1 MIRINWDEYKEFKN
15 HSHQDDNFMILLDFL
30 KSFYNMT
37 SPFDVFETLANDELG
52 KMMMEKRDITDAED
66 MESFLYK
73 KYR

>member
-1 MIRINWDEYKEFKN
+1 MIRINWDQYKEFKS
-15 HSHQDDNFMILLDFL
+15 HSHRDDNFMILLDFL

-37 SPFDVFETLANDELG
+37 SPFDVYETLANDELG